1 MIQYLSWVSDPANLE
16 RAAQILTKA
25 QSADVITEGSV
36 EYQLKQLEKL
46 KEIGEGSLYQKILKD
61 LKKNPDY
68 RGYLK

>member
-16 RAAQILTKA
+16 RAAHILTKA